1 MNFLKM
7 AKISDR
13 EYFSNKLEI
22 FMNSEM
28 SPEDI
33 MATLN
38 ELTFRSITNSIEL
51 FQKN

>member
-1 MNFLKM
+1 M

-38 ELTFRSITNSIEL
+38 ELEVLLILLNF
-51 FQKN
+51 FQKI